1 MTEDLKITLLSAEHI
16 REVALLEKECFVEP
30 WSEKSLE
37 MLLGDSAVGFA
48 AFCEERLVG
57 YVGMMTVLDE
67 GQITNVAVRGDF
79 RRKGCAKAL
88 LWALEEYARE
98 NGIVFL
104 SLEVRRSN
112 AVARGLYLADGWC
125 DVGVRKN
132 FYSFPTED
140 AIVMIKTLEK

>member
-1 MTEDLKITLLSAEHI
+1 MAQIEIKRVTLQMLSDIADIE
-16 REVALLEKECFVEP
+16 RECFSSP
-30 WSEKSLE
+30 WSESGLE

-88 LWALEEYARE
+88 LCALEEYARE

-112 AVARGLYLADGWC
+112 EAARGLYLADGWR
-125 DVGVRKN
+125 DAGVRRN
-132 FYSFPTED
+132 FYSLPTED
-140 AIVMIKTLEK
+140 AIVMTKTLEK

>member
-1 MTEDLKITLLSAEHI
+1 MTEIEIKKVSSDMLSEIADIE
-16 REVALLEKECFVEP
+16 RECFSSP

-37 MLLGDSAVGFA
+37 LLLGDSAVGFA

-88 LWALEEYARE
+88 LCTLEEYARE
-98 NGIVFL
+98 NGTVFL

-112 AVARGLYLADGWC
+112 EAARKLYLADGWREA
-125 DVGVRKN
+125 GVRKN
-132 FYSFPTED
+132 FYTLPSED
-140 AIVMIKTLEK
+140 AIVMTKTLE